1 MIKYRDLQRLSVGE
15 IEKLVGRGTYV
26 TSDKK
31 VRFWIE
37 PREDYVVSV
46 TGTDSAN
53 PPEAPGDLLALS
65 QRDIPVYD
73 PMVHGA
79 GDRVLKWD
87 GDKYI
92 ETVIPEIG

>member
-37 PREDYVVSV
+37 PREDIERPIISVVS
-46 TGTDSAN
+46 TDSAN
-53 PPEAPGDLLALS
+53 PLDYECRDGDLP
-65 QRDIPVYD
+65 IYD